1 MDVLFNRG
9 WPPPVP
15 WYQQEAL
22 AYIQRLYT
30 DLINEPQTRFT
41 PLVHHYRSLGPFLV
55 ILYLLLPPTPSKF
68 IFYSRYPLFVFVTYL
83 QWKALHEAR
92 TPKVAIGYGIGLISA
107 WGLLWGATLVIFGD
121 ARSEFKRIEKRV
133 RTREKRSPSENI
145 AIDDDD
151 NLIALIPPSGVNGA
165 HKQDLRRRTE
175 NGNKGKGKLRDAQ
188 FNSSSD
194 RSTYYVWQTLPP
206 TLLHRLDWVLDL
218 VSNFRGV
225 GWSHQI
231 PTLPPP
237 PPYILSDLHPPFPHS
252 PQTPSNPP
260 SRFELSGSVLTNLVI
275 QYLAIDTL
283 KYIVLQDP
291 YFVLDPS
298 SSTSSSPYPFPQFS
312 RIVISLVATYTC
324 LTSIFLLSPLFFACI
339 LGPGILSERADIWL
353 YPPYFGPASAIVNRG
368 IAGCWGIWWHQVFR
382 FAFDSCGEFLAKGLG
397 EGWERKTA
405 QGGTLRL
412 FTAFFLSGYLHFCG
426 SYSTVL
432 PTRPLNAFL
441 FFAIQPL
448 AILTQGAASNYMRR
462 IGWRKRMS
470 PWIRGVGNVT
480 IVVLWF
486 YATGGLIADD
496 FSRSGIWLF
505 EPVPFSFWRWKWV
518 WDGRWVEWYA
528 GNGADWWW
536 QRGWAS

>member
-1 MDVLFNRG
+1 MEILFNRG
-9 WPPPVP
+9 WPPPIP
-15 WYQQEAL
+15 QYQQEAV
-22 AYIQRLYT
+22 AHIRKLYT
-30 DLINEPQTRFT
+30 ELINDPQARVT
-41 PLVHHYRSLGPFLV
+41 PLVHHYRSLGPCLV

-68 IFYSRYPLFVFVTYL
+68 VFYFRYPLFAFLTYL
-83 QWKALHEAR
+83 QWKALQEAR
-92 TPKVAIGYGIGLISA
+92 TPKVALGYGVGLISA

-133 RTREKRSPSENI
+133 QAGWPSTK
-145 AIDDDD
+145 AIDDG
-151 NLIALIPPSGVNGA
+151 LTALIPVSSVSGA
-165 HKQDLRRRTE
+165 DKQDLRRRTE
-175 NGNKGKGKLRDAQ
+175 KGNKGHLPDAQ
-188 FNSSSD
+188 FKSSSEM
-194 RSTYYVWQTLPP
+194 SAHYVWQTLPP

-237 PPYILSDLHPPFPHS
+237 PPYILSDLNPPYPHFP
-252 PQTPSNPP
+252 QLPSNPP
-260 SRFELSGSVLTNLVI
+260 SRFELSCFVLPNVVI

-291 YFVLDPS
+291 YFILDPS
-298 SSTSSSPYPFPQFS
+298 SPASTSPYPFPKFS
-312 RIVISLVATYTC
+312 RIAISLLATYTC

-339 LGPGILSERADIWL
+339 LGPVILAERADTWL
-353 YPPYFGPASAIVNRG
+353 YPPYFGPASAIVKNG
-368 IAGCWGIWWHQVFR
+368 IAGCWGTWWHQVFR
-382 FAFDSCGEFLAKGLG
+382 FAFDSCGEFLARGLG

-405 QGGTLRL
+405 KGSALRL

-426 SYSTVL
+426 SYSTV
-432 PTRPLNAFL
+432 PSTRPFNAFL
-441 FFAIQPL
+441 FFALQPL
-448 AILTQGAASNYMRR
+448 GILTQRAASNYLRK

-470 PWIRGVGNVT
+470 PWIRGVGNVAV
-480 IVVLWF
+480 VVLWF

-518 WDGRWVEWYA
+518 WGGRWLEWY
-528 GNGADWWW
+528 GGTGAEWWW